1 MKICTLAPLAL
12 LACLLW
18 PGQAQATDHPFGHCE
33 GHRTASCT
41 MTVAANQTIFIKES
55 FGGSTAA
62 PTDTF
67 SLTYTQARCDTDS
80 LATYCSYYAHT
91 GASSGSVTISFNV
104 STGGNESVAESWD
117 PGDVVNTGSPVDQ
130 SCFAS
135 GSMPTGTNNVSVC
148 SIQSTQT
155 NDIFEYQFRGSDFF
169 NTSFGL
175 PANGP
180 TVQKYT
186 GPDTFS
192 ALYVNATLG
201 TSPITLIPSGAPST
215 TALSMS
221 MTNTTSSTA
230 TFGGQLVTL
239 KSGVTPVTRHN
250 DSSIIKFHPS
260 PARHRPLVLAWILP
274 FGWPW
279 RGRRASGWPQQR
291 RLNVKLSAPRS
302 GCPAE
307 HYGIVQQAHRDPSR
321 SPINEREWGIGNRQ
335 HVTSKVF

>member
-1 MKICTLAPLAL
+1 MKLRTLAPLAL

-55 FGGSTAA
+55 FDGSTTAL

-67 SLTYTQARCDTDS
+67 SLTYTNVRCDSWTD
-80 LATYCSYYAHT
+80 AGGTHTACSYYAHT
-91 GASSGSVTISFNV
+91 GSNSGSVTISFNV

-117 PGDVVNTGSPVDQ
+117 PGDVVNTGSPVDH

-230 TFGGQLVTL
+230 TFGAQLVTL
-239 KSGVTPVTRHN
+239 KSGITPVTQPNR
-250 DSSIIKFHPS
+250 SKIIKFHPS

-274 FGWPW
+274 
-279 RGRRASGWPQQR
+279 
-291 RLNVKLSAPRS
+291 RLALA
-302 GCPAE
+302 
-307 HYGIVQQAHRDPSR
+307 
-321 SPINEREWGIGNRQ
+321 RETAVCLTNKEDS
-335 HVTSKVF
+335 T

>member
-1 MKICTLAPLAL
+1 MKLRTLALFSL

-33 GHRTASCT
+33 AHRAASCT

-55 FGGSTAA
+55 FDGSTTAL

-67 SLTYTQARCDTDS
+67 SLTYTNVRCDSWTD
-80 LATYCSYYAHT
+80 AGGTETACSYYAHT
-91 GASSGSVTISFNV
+91 GSSSGSDTVSFNI

-117 PGDVVNTGSPVDQ
+117 PGDVPNTGSPVDQ

-148 SIQSTQT
+148 SIQSTRT
-155 NDIFEYQFRGSDFF
+155 NGIFEYQFRGSDFF
-169 NTSFGL
+169 LTSFGL

-180 TVQKYT
+180 TVQKYS

-192 ALYVNATLG
+192 AFYVNATLG

-215 TALSMS
+215 TALIMS

-230 TFGGQLVTL
+230 TFGAQLVTL
-239 KSGVTPVTRHN
+239 KSGVAAVPVRHH
-250 DSSIIKFHPS
+250 SQIIKYRS
-260 PARHRPLVLAWILP
+260 NQIGGKRIIVLAWILP
-274 FGWPW
+274 LGWPW
-279 RGRRASGWPQQR
+279 RWRQPSGYKPQ
-291 RLNVKLSAPRS
+291 
-302 GCPAE
+302 
-307 HYGIVQQAHRDPSR
+307 
-321 SPINEREWGIGNRQ
+321 
-335 HVTSKVF
+335 